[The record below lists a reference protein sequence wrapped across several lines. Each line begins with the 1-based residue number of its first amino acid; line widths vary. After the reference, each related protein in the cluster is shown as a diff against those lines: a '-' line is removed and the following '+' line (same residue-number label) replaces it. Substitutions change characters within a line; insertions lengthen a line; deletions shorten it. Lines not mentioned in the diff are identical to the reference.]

1 MNYFYSKS
9 LLACLLLTKNVY
21 ADTIKIDSP
30 LANQVINNSS
40 ININYTI
47 QRNGMLYISNTT
59 TELLD
64 VNNMSLVSFFKDV
77 NTSPNVLIDMR
88 TFVQLNTTTNFTLKI
103 TGYGSYN
110 QVNGT
115 KGYTNIQEFVP
126 IQLNTNPLPVKDS
139 NVTSTQPTPTAPTN
153 TTDTPTKSETSRSYK
168 IETSILLCFVG
179 FMALFI

>member
-1 MNYFYSKS
+1 MNYFYTKS
-9 LLACLLLTKNVY
+9 LLACLLLTQNVYVYVY
-21 ADTIKIDSP
+21 ADTIKINSP
-30 LANQVINNSS
+30 STHQVINNSS

-64 VNNMSLVSFFKDV
+64 VNNKSLVSFLKDV

-88 TFVQLNTTTNFTLKI
+88 TFVQPNTTTNFTLKI

-115 KGYTNIQEFVP
+115 KEYSNIQEFVP
-126 IQLNTNPLPVKDS
+126 IQLDLNKRLSTDS
-139 NVTSTQPTPTAPTN
+139 STDSSTTTTTTTT
-153 TTDTPTKSETSRSYK
+153 TTDSSMAYAYKVETSM
-168 IETSILLCFVG
+168 LLCLVG
-179 FMALFI
+179 FMVLLF